1 MSSERLAERMAD
13 VAREL
18 QVQHDPVS
26 TVQSG
31 VDLAVQNVGG
41 CDAASV
47 SMVHAKRTVDTPAL
61 VAR

>member
-1 MSSERLAERMAD
+1 MSAMSLSERMAD

-18 QVQHDPVS
+18 QEQHSSVS

-31 VDLAVQNVGG
+31 VALAVQNVGG

-47 SMVHAKRTVDTPAL
+47 SIVHAR
-61 VAR
+61 R